1 MPKNLFIDPEHAFD
15 SGKIKIKSIPV
26 CQYNYSLEDEKKI
39 YDKKDLLRIYRDMSI
54 IREFETML
62 HEIKIKSVYN
72 GVGFSY
78 PGPLHLCIG
87 EEAAAVG
94 EAWCLD
100 EKDFIFGS
108 HRNHGEVLAKGLS
121 AIEKLSEFELIS
133 IMKHYMGGKIWKIV
147 NPSGDTKG
155 NIREMALNFL
165 LYGTLA
171 EILGKSTG
179 FNQGLGGSMH
189 VFFPPFGSYPNNAI
203 VGGSAGLALGA
214 ALYKKIN
221 DEKGI
226 VIANIGDG
234 ATATGI
240 VNEALHMSSMDQ
252 IRELWNKN
260 GALPMMFVVMN
271 NQYAMGGQTVGETMG
286 WKSAARL
293 GAGINPDR
301 MHAEKVNGNDPLAV
315 IDAFTRK
322 KDVLVR
328 GEGPV
333 LLELL
338 TYRTCNHS
346 ASDAE
351 SYRTPEEIDA
361 WEAVDPIKMFRN
373 KIVRNHIVSEL
384 EIETMRDT
392 IVRRMTKICKMVA
405 DEKLS
410 PRMKPEMVEAL
421 MFSNKNLP
429 ANTDRAPEVLMEKK
443 DCPRVIE
450 IAGKSRTKTDENGKS
465 VPKMKRYNYADAL
478 FEPIFDKFYEDP
490 TFVAYGEENRDW
502 GGAFGVY
509 RKMTE
514 ALPYHRFFN
523 APVAESAIVSS
534 AIGYVMCGGHAVVDL
549 MFADFIGRAGDEIIN
564 QLAKWQ
570 AMSGGLLKMPLVL
583 RVATGYKY
591 GAQHSQDLT
600 ALVSHIPGLKV
611 IVPATPY
618 DAKGLMTAALN
629 SSDPVICVESQ
640 RLYDMGEEFREE
652 GVPAE
657 AYELPIGEP
666 DVKKEG
672 EDVTILTIGAA
683 LYRAMDAAR
692 TLSEKYGVSAE
703 VIDARSIVPFHYEKV
718 LESLAKTGKIVIVGD
733 GTERGSVMR
742 DMASTIAEIAFDSLD
757 APPVVVGARNH
768 IVPPHELC
776 RDFFPS
782 EQMILDA
789 IHQKLIPLSG
799 HTPKHDFSS
808 AERLRRAS
816 RGV

>member
-15 SGKIKIKSIPV
+15 AGKIKIKSIPV
-26 CQYNYSLEDEKKI
+26 CQYSYSLEDEKKI
-39 YDKKDLLRIYRDMSI
+39 YDKKDLLRIYRDMAI

-62 HEIKIKSVYN
+62 REIKIKSSYN
-72 GVGFSY
+72 GVGYSY

-133 IMKHYMGGKIWKIV
+133 VMKNYMDGKIWKII

-171 EILGKSTG
+171 EIFGKSTG
-179 FNQGLGGSMH
+179 FNKGLGGSMH
-189 VFFPPFGSYPNNAI
+189 VFFTPFGSYPNNAI

-214 ALYKKIN
+214 ALYKKVN

-234 ATATGI
+234 ATAGGN
-240 VNEALHMSSMDQ
+240 VNEALHMSAMDQ
-252 IRELWNKN
+252 IRELWDKN
-260 GALPMMFVVMN
+260 GALPLMFVILN
-271 NQYAMGGQTVGETMG
+271 NHYAMGGQTVGETMG

-315 IDAFTRK
+315 IDAMTRK
-322 KDVLVR
+322 KEILTR

-338 TYRTCNHS
+338 TYRTCSHS

-351 SYRTPEEIDA
+351 SYRTSEEIDA

-373 KIVRNHIVSEL
+373 KLVRNHIISEL
-384 EIETMRDT
+384 EIETLRDT
-392 IVRRMTKICKMVA
+392 IVRRMTKICKMVT
-405 DEKLS
+405 DEKIS
-410 PRMKPEMVEAL
+410 PRMKPEMIEAL
-421 MFSNKNLP
+421 MFSGRP
-429 ANTDRAPEVLMEKK
+429 FTPDTSREPEVLMAKE
-443 DCPRVIE
+443 DCPRVQE
-450 IAGKSRTKTDENGKS
+450 IMGKFRTSTDENGKS
-465 VPKMKRYNYADAL
+465 TPKIKRYTYADAL
-478 FEPIFDKFYEDP
+478 FEPIFDQFYQDP
-490 TFVAYGEENRDW
+490 SFIAYGEEHRDW

-534 AIGYVMCGGHAVVDL
+534 AVGYTMCGGHAVVDL

-564 QLAKWQ
+564 QMAKWQ
-570 AMSGGLLKMPLVL
+570 AMSGGFLKLPLVL
-583 RVATGYKY
+583 RVATGFKY

-600 ALVSHIPGLKV
+600 AILAHIPGIKV
-611 IVPATPY
+611 IAPATPY

-629 SSDPVICVESQ
+629 GSDPVICVESQ
-640 RLYDMGEEFREE
+640 RLYEMSEEFHEG
-652 GVPAE
+652 GVPTE
-657 AYELPIGEP
+657 SYEIAFGEP

-672 EDVTILTIGAA
+672 SDVTILSVGAA
-683 LYRAMDAAR
+683 LYRAMDAAKI
-692 TLSEKYGVSAE
+692 LEEKYGVSAE
-703 VIDARSIVPFHYEKV
+703 VIDARSIVPFNYEKV
-718 LESLAKTGKIVIVGD
+718 TASLEKTGKIVIVGD
-733 GTERGSVMR
+733 APERGSVMR
-742 DMASTIAEIAFDSLD
+742 DMASTLSEIAFDTLD
-757 APPVVVGARNH
+757 APPIVVGAPNH
-768 IVPPHELC
+768 IVPAHELC
-776 RDFFPS
+776 RDYFPS
-782 EQMILDA
+782 AEAILDA
-789 IHQKLIPLSG
+789 IHQKLIPLQDY
-799 HTPKHDFSS
+799 TAKRDFSS
-808 AERLRRAS
+808 AEHIRRAKF
-816 RGV
+816 GV

>member
-1 MPKNLFIDPEHAFD
+1 MPKNLFVDPKTAFD

-26 CQYNYSLEDEKKI
+26 CKYEYTLEDEKKI
-39 YDKKDLLRIYRDMSI
+39 YSKKEFLRIYRDMAI
-54 IREFETML
+54 IREFEKML
-62 HEIKIKSVYN
+62 HDIKTKSVYN
-72 GVGFSY
+72 GVGYSY

-94 EAWCLD
+94 EAFCLD
-100 EKDFIFGS
+100 EKDYIFGT
-108 HRNHGEVLAKGLS
+108 HRNHGDVLAKGLS
-121 AIEKLSEFELIS
+121 AIEKLSEFELIG
-133 IMKHYMGGKIWKIV
+133 IMKNYMDGKIWKII

-179 FNQGLGGSMH
+179 FNKGLGGAMH
-189 VFFPPFGSYPNNAI
+189 AFFTPFGIYPNNAI

-221 DEKGI
+221 KEKG
-226 VIANIGDG
+226 VVVANLGDG
-234 ATATGI
+234 ATASG
-240 VNEALHMSSMDQ
+240 NFSEALHMSSMDQ

-260 GALPMMFVVMN
+260 GALPLMFVITN
-271 NQYAMGGQTVGETMG
+271 NHYAMGGQTAGETMG
-286 WKSAARL
+286 WKTAARI

-315 IDAFTRK
+315 IDAVTRK
-322 KDVLVR
+322 KEILVR

-338 TYRTCNHS
+338 TYRTCSHS

-361 WEAVDPIKMFRN
+361 WEAVDPVKMFRN
-373 KIVRNHIVSEL
+373 KIVRGNIASEL

-392 IVRRMTKICKMVA
+392 IVRRMIKICKMVV
-405 DEKLS
+405 DENTS
-410 PRMKPEMVEAL
+410 PRLNPAMVEAL
-421 MFSNKNLP
+421 MFSNKKQTVNN
-429 ANTDRAPEVLMEKK
+429 ARTPETLTAKEE
-443 DCPRVIE
+443 CPRVQE
-450 IAGKSRTKTDENGKS
+450 IAGKIRSATDENGKS
-465 VPKMKRYNYADAL
+465 VPKMKRYNMADAL

-490 TFVAYGEENRDW
+490 TFIAYGEENRDW

-514 ALPYHRFFN
+514 SLPYHRFFN

-534 AIGYVMCGGHAVVDL
+534 AVGYAMCGGKVVVDL
-549 MFADFIGRAGDEIIN
+549 MFMDFIGRAGDEIFN

-570 AMSGGLLKMPLVL
+570 AMSGGMLKIPVVI
-583 RVATGYKY
+583 RVAAGYRY

-600 ALVSHIPGLKV
+600 ALVAHIPGLKV
-611 IVPATPY
+611 ISPATPY

-629 SSDPVICVESQ
+629 GTDPVICIESQ
-640 RLYDMGEEFREE
+640 RLYEIGEEFHEN

-657 AYELPIGEP
+657 AYEINIGEP
-666 DVKKEG
+666 DIKKEG
-672 EDVTILTIGAA
+672 EDITILTVGAV
-683 LYRAMDAAR
+683 LYRAMEAAKI
-692 TLSEKYGVSAE
+692 LEEKYGVSAE
-703 VIDARSIVPFHYEKV
+703 VIDARSIVPFNYEKV
-718 LESLAKTGKIVIVGD
+718 LASIGKTGKIVIVGD
-733 GTERGSVMR
+733 APERGSVMR
-742 DMASTIAEIAFDSLD
+742 DMASNIAEVAFDSLD
-757 APPVVVGARNH
+757 APPVVVGARNQ

-776 RDFFPS
+776 RDYFP
-782 EQMILDA
+782 QAQTILDA
-789 IHQKLIPLSG
+789 IHTKLIPLAG
-799 HTPKHDFSS
+799 HNAKYDFSTE
-808 AERLRRAS
+808 ERIRRMKN
-816 RGV
+816 GV

>member
-15 SGKIKIKSIPV
+15 AGKIKIKSIPV
-26 CQYNYSLEDEKKI
+26 CKYDYTLEDEKKI
-39 YDKKDLLRIYRDMSI
+39 YNKKDLLRILRDMFI

-62 HEIKIKSVYN
+62 REIKLKSAYN
-72 GVGFSY
+72 GVGYSY

-133 IMKHYMGGKIWKIV
+133 VMKNYMDGKIWKIV

-155 NIREMALNFL
+155 NIREIALNFL

-171 EILGKSTG
+171 EIFGKSTG
-179 FNQGLGGSMH
+179 FNKGLSGSMH
-189 VFFPPFGSYPNNAI
+189 VFFTPFGSYPNNAI

-214 ALYKKIN
+214 ALYKKVN

-234 ATATGI
+234 ATAGGN

-252 IRELWNKN
+252 IRELWDKN
-260 GALPMMFVVMN
+260 GALPMMFVIMN

-286 WKSAARL
+286 WKEAARI

-322 KDVLVR
+322 KEILTR

-338 TYRTCNHS
+338 TYRTCSHS

-361 WEAVDPIKMFRN
+361 WEAIDPIKMFRN
-373 KIVRNHIVSEL
+373 KLIRNHIISEL
-384 EIETMRDT
+384 EIETLRDT
-392 IVRRMTKICKMVA
+392 IVRRMTKICKMAA

-410 PRMKPEMVEAL
+410 PHMKPEMIETV
-421 MFSNKNLP
+421 MFSNKP
-429 ANTDRAPEVLMEKK
+429 FTADKSREPEVLMAKA
-443 DCPRVIE
+443 DCPRVKE
-450 IAGKSRTKTDENGKS
+450 IAGKFRTSIDENGKPT
-465 VPKMKRYNYADAL
+465 PKMKRYTYSDAL
-478 FEPIFDKFYEDP
+478 FEPIFDQFYADP
-490 TFVAYGEENRDW
+490 TFIAYGEEHRDW

-523 APVAESAIVSS
+523 TPVAESAIVSS
-534 AIGYVMCGGHAVVDL
+534 AVGYAICGGHAVVDL

-564 QLAKWQ
+564 QMAKWQ
-570 AMSGGLLKMPLVL
+570 AMSGGLLKLPLVL
-583 RVATGYKY
+583 RIATGFRY

-600 ALVSHIPGLKV
+600 ATLSHIPGLKV
-611 IVPATPY
+611 IAPATPY

-629 SSDPVICVESQ
+629 GSDPVVCVESQ
-640 RLYDMGEEFREE
+640 RLYEMSEEFHEG
-652 GVPAE
+652 GVPTE
-657 AYELPIGEP
+657 TYELPLGEP

-672 EDVTILTIGAA
+672 SDVTILSIGAA
-683 LYRAMDAAR
+683 LYRAMDAAKI
-692 TLSEKYGVSAE
+692 LEEKYGVSAE
-703 VIDARSIVPFHYEKV
+703 VIDARSIVPFNYEKV
-718 LESLAKTGKIVIVGD
+718 LASLAKTGKIIIVGD
-733 GTERGSVMR
+733 ASERGSVMR
-742 DMASTIAEIAFDSLD
+742 DMASAIAEIAFDSLD
-757 APPVVVGARNH
+757 APPVVVGAPNH
-768 IVPPHELC
+768 IVPAHELC
-776 RDFFPS
+776 RDYFPS
-782 EQMILDA
+782 AEIILDA
-789 IHQKLIPLSG
+789 IHQKLIPLPA
-799 HTPKHDFSS
+799 HTAKRDFSA
-808 AERLRRAS
+808 AEYIRRTKF
-816 RGV
+816 GV